1 MSVGSVRRRT
11 RLGLILLV
19 VLVVGL
25 GYSTAATGSHNALT
39 KASLRLDWTYLVYH
53 TPFLYGLQKG
63 YYKDEGID
71 LKINE
76 GQGSSTTITLVGR
89 GKDTF
94 GFGDTST
101 AVQLRAKGLPVKTA
115 LVIQRKSGFGTAC
128 FKDVNFKTPKDLE
141 GHSVLLIPFESTAT
155 VWPAYLSIN
164 GVDASQVKVVSAD
177 FSNKIKLF
185 IQHQADCMAGVVGE
199 DTLIAQ
205 IGNKDIANAVPWSS
219 NGIKLFGHG
228 IVVSDSTLKQNPE
241 LVRGFIR
248 ATIRAWREVC
258 AKPSRGVSV
267 YLKKFPKLA
276 PNDKKYNTQSLPQE
290 CSKLTP
296 GQGDPGR
303 ALGPATTSQW
313 ATVLAFLKKWA
324 KVKTSKPVTDF
335 FTNSAIPSS

>member
-1 MSVGSVRRRT
+1 MSMSSARRR
-11 RLGLILLV
+11 RHLVLILVAALV
-19 VLVVGL
+19 AGL
-25 GYSTAATGSHNALT
+25 AYSTAATGSHRALT

-53 TPFLYGLQKG
+53 TPFYYALQKG

-89 GKDTF
+89 GRDTF
-94 GFGDTST
+94 GFADTST

-128 FKDVNFKTPKDLE
+128 FKDVTFAKPTDLE

-164 GVDASQVKVVSAD
+164 GVDASKVNVVSAD

-185 IQHQADCMAGVVGE
+185 IEHKADCMAGVVGE

-205 IGNKDIANAVPWSS
+205 IGNPQIGNAVPWSS
-219 NGIKLFGHG
+219 YGIKLFGHG
-228 IVVSDSTLKQNPE
+228 VVVSDSTLKRNPA
-241 LVRGFIR
+241 LVRGFIK
-248 ATIRAWREVC
+248 ATIRGWKEVC
-258 AKPSRGVSV
+258 AKPSLGVGV

-290 CSKLTP
+290 CGKLTP
-296 GQGDPGR
+296 GSGDTGH
-303 ALGPATTSQW
+303 ALGRTTAGQW
-313 ATVLAFLKKWA
+313 QAVLGFLEKWA
-324 KVKTSKPVTDF
+324 KVKTSKPATDF
-335 FTNSAIPSS
+335 FTNGFISS